1 MPFSSTSRL
10 RQIFVLCSQFAKPSA
25 QQKHFPI
32 LPVSVYDAQLKAG
45 NVGNMETNLSSLFD
59 QLERGKVHILFV
71 AQLLINICQPSQDK

>member
-1 MPFSSTSRL
+1 MHTL
-10 RQIFVLCSQFAKPSA
+10 TLY
-25 QQKHFPI
+25 
-32 LPVSVYDAQLKAG
+32 LPVSVYDAKLKAG